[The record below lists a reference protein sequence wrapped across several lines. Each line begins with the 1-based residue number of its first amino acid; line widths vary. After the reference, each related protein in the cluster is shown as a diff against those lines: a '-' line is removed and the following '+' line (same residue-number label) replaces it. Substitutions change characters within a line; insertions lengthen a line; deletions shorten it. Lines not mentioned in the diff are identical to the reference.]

1 MKVHFI
7 RHAQAMERLAGMPDE
22 QRSLTCRGRKR
33 FRKVSASLEK
43 MDIDPDIILVSPM
56 IRAVQTAEILSETIN
71 FNGEV
76 LICPDL
82 ADGPDLGI
90 MEKILQEW
98 SNARE
103 IVIIGHEPCLG
114 RVIAELLR
122 LDTPCH
128 LPKGGVVSLK
138 TFLQGSGLFANITG
152 LITGSGKRF
161 GKGSGAMDQLI
172 KSGRG

>member
-7 RHAQAMERLAGMPDE
+7 RHAQAMERLAGLPDE

-33 FRKVSASLEK
+33 FRKVSASLKK
-43 MDIDPDIILVSPM
+43 MAIDPDLILASPK
-56 IRAVQTAEILSETIN
+56 IRAVQTAEILSETIH
-71 FNGEV
+71 FHGEI
-76 LICPDL
+76 LISPDL

-90 MEKILQEW
+90 IEKILQEW
-98 SNARE
+98 SNAGE
-103 IVIIGHEPCLG
+103 IVIIGHEPGLG

-138 TFLQGSGLFANITG
+138 IFLRETGLFADLTG
-152 LITGSGKRF
+152 LITGGGKRF
-161 GKGSGAMDQLI
+161 GKGSGAMAQLM